1 LKKQSK
7 KKRKIMLINR
17 QQILRALVG
26 IATPPSEALS
36 EFVAS
41 LNMWSE
47 TFNLN
52 TPLRMCMYLAQV
64 LHESNYLRS
73 QSENLNYSAEGLM
86 RTWPKRF
93 DRAKAEAYARQ
104 PEKIANC
111 VYANRMGNGD
121 EASGDGWRYRG
132 RGYIML
138 TGKEQYIKFSKFDLC
153 DKDVVADPDA
163 VSRYYLNQLASLWY
177 WEKHNLNAIADIGD
191 VEKATKVINGGNNGL
206 ANRKL
211 LYRRF
216 CKEFGVK
223 NL

>member
-1 LKKQSK
+1 
-7 KKRKIMLINR
+7 MLINR

-26 IATPPSEALS
+26 ITTPPSEALN

-47 TFNLN
+47 TFSLN

-73 QSENLNYSAEGLM
+73 SSENLNYSAEGLVK
-86 RTWPKRF
+86 TWPNRF
-93 DRAKAEAYARQ
+93 TREKAAAYARQ
-104 PEKIANC
+104 PQKIANC

-121 EASGDGWRYRG
+121 EASGDGWKYRG

-138 TGKEQYIKFSKFDLC
+138 TGKEQYIKFSNYDLC

-177 WEKHNLNAIADIGD
+177 WEKHNLNAIADTGN

-216 CKEFGVK
+216 CREFGIKVV
-223 NL
+223 